1 MDINASIAWA
11 PLLRTVTPS
20 ACSQGIGDTSRVLLI
35 ILPICRLA
43 SLASLMTC
51 QEKRKTVPV
60 LLFNGK
66 YDECVYTRLCQAM
79 LKQHCAGSCE
89 TPTTSCFT
97 SSMRRRSSATSA
109 HARGLKGTQPVM
121 RHDRHGVL
129 DQKVLPTCGAWTTAY
144 VVVALAR
151 IGAALWNA
159 APCQIRLRSRT
170 GLRNR
175 GRNRRMLRNS
185 KILLERIHFGRLPHH
200 LR

>member
-121 RHDRHGVL
+121 R
-129 DQKVLPTCGAWTTAY
+129 
-144 VVVALAR
+144 
-151 IGAALWNA
+151 
-159 APCQIRLRSRT
+159 RT
-170 GLRNR
+170 ERCCPRVELGP
-175 GRNRRMLRNS
+175 RRMWLWH
-185 KILLERIHFGRLPHH
+185 LLGLERLFGM
-200 LR
+200 LRPVRYDSAPAQG